1 MIKQE
6 EKKSKKAEVD
16 IRKLTQSVVE
26 KTLAKA
32 KAAENKVM
40 DQAVKEKNQK
50 EYDLAAQ
57 EAMKDLEIDYGD
69 EQ

>member
-1 MIKQE
+1 VIKQE

-32 KAAENKVM
+32 KAAE
-40 DQAVKEKNQK
+40 
-50 EYDLAAQ
+50 Y
-57 EAMKDLEIDYGD
+57 
-69 EQ
+69 